1 MPAQVESGNTKGGKT
16 MRFVIALLAVTVLW
30 PQSLQSQELRSIQV
44 DGAVLQYEV
53 AGSGPAVV
61 LLHGWAHDLDSWHF
75 LFPVLAEHYTTIRL
89 NRRGFS
95 TSTGH
100 PDTSLDPLDLL
111 ALLDSLGVQRA
122 AVIGHSQGAD
132 GALRFALEFPERL
145 TGLVLF
151 GSGPPSGFGL
161 PWNGPDRL
169 PAGYV
174 RVAREEGMEA
184 WLGLWDGHPISNGFV
199 EGTEGAEIGFAMVAG
214 YDGRDLIDPQPS
226 ANSTPDPE
234 IGRLSEINGPT
245 LVISGEFEMPYFQ
258 IAGDVLAYGISNA
271 NRVIV
276 EGGGHSV
283 HLQQP
288 DRFNREILQFLSMI
302 NH

>member
-1 MPAQVESGNTKGGKT
+1 
-16 MRFVIALLAVTVLW
+16 MRSFLVLFAVTILW
-30 PQSLQSQELRSIQV
+30 APSLHSQELGSIQV

-53 AGSGPAVV
+53 EGNGPAVV
-61 LLHGWAHDLDSWHF
+61 LLHGWAHNLESWHF
-75 LFPVLAEHYTTIRL
+75 LFPVLAENYTTIRL

-100 PDTSLDPLDLL
+100 PDTSLDPLDVLE
-111 ALLDSLGVQRA
+111 LLDSLGIQRA
-122 AVIGHSQGAD
+122 VMIGHSQGAD
-132 GALRFALEFPERL
+132 SALRFALAFPDRL

-161 PWNGPDRL
+161 PWNGPDRP
-169 PAGYV
+169 PAGYM

-184 WLGLWDGHPISNGFV
+184 WASLWDGHPISDGFV
-199 EGTEGAEIGFAMVAG
+199 EGTEGADIGFAMVAE
-214 YDGRDLIDPQPS
+214 YDGRDLLDPQPS
-226 ANSTPDPE
+226 ANATPPPE
-234 IGRLSEINGPT
+234 IERLGEITIPT
-245 LVISGEFEMPYFQ
+245 LVISGELEMPYFQ
-258 IAGDVLAYGISNA
+258 IAGDVLAYGIQTA

-288 DRFNREILQFLSMI
+288 DRFNREIVQFLSTI
-302 NH
+302 QH